1 MYLSK
6 NISSTLIT
14 PYLYSENDKFIKGT
28 VKMSSSEYRD
38 LAIIVKQ
45 TSVIT
50 FYIKINNK
58 DGRKYKIRK
67 NI

>member
-6 NISSTLIT
+6 NISNTLIT
-14 PYLYSENDKFIKGT
+14 PYLYSKNDKFIKGR

-38 LAIIVKQ
+38 LAIIIKQ

-50 FYIKINNK
+50 FYIRINNK